1 MDNRKEKDLKEL
13 MENGFEVDLSICRN
27 NLFVVKLHG
36 PKDSPYEGGVWR
48 VRVSLP
54 DEYPTKPPSITFAS
68 RIYHTNIH
76 EASGLICLNVISE
89 DWSPTYKLLNVFKYY
104 LPQLLLSPNSEDP
117 MNKVAAAKL
126 EDNREAYNQFV
137 RDHCQKHAMPAEEN
151 ISSSAGKAGNTDNE
165 EGKAGNTVNE
175 ESKAGNTNEEE
186 SKAGNTNDEEG
197 KAGNTDDDEGKAGN
211 TNEEESKAG
220 NANDEEGKA
229 GNTDD
234 DEGKAGNTDN
244 EENKAENTDDEE
256 GKTGNTNDEEDK
268 AENTNDDTDKA
279 GNTDDAEGKAGNT
292 DDEEGKAGNTDDQ

>member
-54 DEYPTKPPSITFAS
+54 DEYPNKPPSITFAS

-89 DWSPTYKLLNVFKYY
+89 DWSPTYKLLNVFQYY
-104 LPQLLLSPNSEDP
+104 LPQLLLSPNPEDP
-117 MNKVAAAKL
+117 MNKIAAAKL

-151 ISSSAGKAGNTDNE
+151 ISSSAGKAGNTDDE
-165 EGKAGNTVNE
+165 EGKAGNTVD
-175 ESKAGNTNEEE
+175 EE
-186 SKAGNTNDEEG
+186 SKAGNTNDEE
-197 KAGNTDDDEGKAGN
+197 
-211 TNEEESKAG
+211 
-220 NANDEEGKA
+220 
-229 GNTDD
+229 
-234 DEGKAGNTDN
+234 
-244 EENKAENTDDEE
+244 
-256 GKTGNTNDEEDK
+256 DK
-268 AENTNDDTDKA
+268 AE
-279 GNTDDAEGKAGNT
+279 NT
-292 DDEEGKAGNTDDQ
+292 DDEEGKAGNTDDEGKAGNTNDEEGKAGKTDDEEGKAENTEDEEEKSGNTDEEGKAGNTGDQ